1 MMNAASP
8 DVVLLGNLLVDDIVL
23 RDGQTLM
30 GEPGG
35 AVLHAALAAALW
47 GAKVGICSV
56 AGTDYPAHALEQLA
70 AKGIDLAGVRRLERT
85 GGRAWL
91 LYEPAVRRTVH
102 HLDCPSHAD
111 VSPTLGD
118 VPASWFA
125 ARAFHLAPMPLDR
138 QLELAHGLAPQ
149 VPGSRLISLD
159 PFELVRD
166 GTLAAWRE
174 VLTHIDLFFVSED
187 EWRLAGD
194 ADAIIPALA
203 GPRLAHIAFKRGA
216 SGGRLADLHQ
226 GRSRT
231 WSSRAREVVDATGAG
246 DSFAGGF
253 LAGLVAHGDVSRSI
267 EQGIVSASFAIEDW
281 GGRGLMAA
289 TPAIAAERHA
299 EWFAGAET
307 GAIS

>member
-1 MMNAASP
+1 
-8 DVVLLGNLLVDDIVL
+8 
-23 RDGQTLM
+23 
-30 GEPGG
+30 
-35 AVLHAALAAALW
+35 
-47 GAKVGICSV
+47 
-56 AGTDYPAHALEQLA
+56 
-70 AKGIDLAGVRRLERT
+70 
-85 GGRAWL
+85 
-91 LYEPAVRRTVH
+91 
-102 HLDCPSHAD
+102 
-111 VSPTLGD
+111 
-118 VPASWFA
+118 
-125 ARAFHLAPMPLDR
+125 
-138 QLELAHGLAPQ
+138 
-149 VPGSRLISLD
+149 LD

-231 WSSRAREVVDATGAG
+231 WTSRAREVVDATGAG

-299 EWFAGAET
+299 EWFTGAET